1 MPAGGL
7 RENLQRLAGGAH
19 EVAQRGDIGAVRAD
33 ASGVNGQTELLGLIE
48 VHSGVIQF
56 RQTVASGGS
65 DAVHAR
71 GIDRPRRAMTLPG
84 AARQFVKLLPIAFVP
99 IVHDPQYRDAIS

>member
-1 MPAGGL
+1 V
-7 RENLQRLAGGAH
+7 NLQRLARGAH
-19 EVAQRGDIGAVRAD
+19 EIAKGSDIGAVSAD
-33 ASGVNGQTELLGLIE
+33 ASGVNGQAELFGLIE
-48 VHSGVIQF
+48 IDSGVIQF
-56 RQTVASGGS
+56 RQTVARGRS

-99 IVHDPQYRDAIS
+99 AVHVLNIR

>member
-1 MPAGGL
+1 M
-7 RENLQRLAGGAH
+7 EKLQRLAGGAH
-19 EVAQRGDIGAVRAD
+19 EVAQRGDVGAVGPD

-48 VHSGVIQF
+48 IDTGVIQF
-56 RQTVASGGS
+56 RQTVSSGRS

-71 GIDRPRRAMTLPG
+71 RIDRPRRAMTLPR

-99 IVHDPQYRDAIS
+99 IVHRPQ